1 MSLNRRRFIGLGSLV
16 ATGAAVFCPS
26 VLEAATLVAPSR
38 PLRGGLPLTTGDEAV
53 LSFVQSYSANVRV
66 VGASVLGRIRT
77 SGMAG
82 LHILAEVPNLETMVK
97 ALETAKV
104 GQIYAEGN
112 TLTFSVDGVEATVE
126 NLVPEAFSA
135 RLTTMTKKAGNA
147 FAHDALAYDPATNL
161 LSDPFA
167 ARTTGV
173 RVVNTSFGNAP
184 ALDVAMRGV
193 EESNAMRLP
202 PSENFTGWK
211 GRVLR
216 QFSKAATSAALAQT
230 FLQRMTVLTERVA
243 PAAFQGLL
251 KSRLIS
257 TALQQTFQID
267 AAQVVA
273 QYKEVR
279 ATVGAQYSDAAVYLA
294 LMIGPEIQ
302 SEAVDGAATTWLQ
315 RGTRFQVVR
324 SRRALAQAREILE
337 KFPSLPN

>member
-1 MSLNRRRFIGLGSLV
+1 MLEG
-16 ATGAAVFCPS
+16 ATR
-26 VLEAATLVAPSR
+26 VAPSR
-38 PLRGGLPLTTGDEAV
+38 PLRGGLPLTTGDEEV
-53 LSFVQSYSANVRV
+53 LSFVQSYSGNVRI

-104 GQIYAEGN
+104 GQIYLEGGN
-112 TLTFSVDGVEATVE
+112 ALTFSLSGVEATVE
-126 NLVPEAFSA
+126 NLVPEEFSA
-135 RLTTMTKKAGNA
+135 RLTAMTKKAGNA

-167 ARTTGV
+167 ARGTGV

-202 PSENFTGWK
+202 ASENFTGWK

-216 QFSKAATSAALAQT
+216 QFSKAATAPALAQT
-230 FLQRMTVLTERVA
+230 FLQRMSALTERVA
-243 PAAFQGLL
+243 RPGFQALL
-251 KSRLIS
+251 RSRLVS
-257 TALQQTFQID
+257 TALQQTFQIET
-267 AAQVVA
+267 AQVVA
-273 QYKEVR
+273 QFKEAR

-294 LMIGPEIQ
+294 LMMGPEIQ